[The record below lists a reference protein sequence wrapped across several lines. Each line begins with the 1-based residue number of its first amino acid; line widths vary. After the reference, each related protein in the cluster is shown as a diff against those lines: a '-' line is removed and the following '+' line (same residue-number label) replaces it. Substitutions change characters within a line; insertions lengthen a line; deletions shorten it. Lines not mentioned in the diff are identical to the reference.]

1 MDPIILLYLI
11 GGGLVVFIPIAIYL
25 IRINKKAVLKEQE
38 QLQKQAAQ
46 QQQQQQQQVKQ
57 ATAVN
62 PELLR
67 LQLQAYERLAILCER
82 IGLTNLIS
90 RSNVSELTAQQLQAS
105 MIQNIR
111 TEFEYNVSQQLY
123 VSNAAWDAVKNLK
136 EQNIFIVNQLVS
148 MLPANASGTDLSA
161 KIMELLSQDENVS
174 LQNIV
179 ATLINKEAKQ
189 LMG

>member
-11 GGGLVVFIPIAIYL
+11 GGGIIVFIPIAIYL
-25 IRINKKAVLKEQE
+25 IRVNKKAVLKERE
-38 QLQKQAAQ
+38 ELQLQAAQ
-46 QQQQQQQQVKQ
+46 QKQQVKHT
-57 ATAVN
+57 TAAN

-90 RSNVSELTAQQLQAS
+90 RSNVNELSAQQLQAL

-136 EQNIFIVNQLVS
+136 EQNIFIVNQLAS
-148 MLPANASGTDLSA
+148 MLPLNASGTELSA
-161 KIMELLSQDENVS
+161 KIMELLSQDENAS

>member
-38 QLQKQAAQ
+38 QLQKQAA
-46 QQQQQQQQVKQ
+46 QQQQQQVKQ